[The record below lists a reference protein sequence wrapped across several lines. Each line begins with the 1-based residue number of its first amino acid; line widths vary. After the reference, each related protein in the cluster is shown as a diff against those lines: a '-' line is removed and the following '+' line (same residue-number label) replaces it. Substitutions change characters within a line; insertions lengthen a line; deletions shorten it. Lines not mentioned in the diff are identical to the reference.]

1 MKIKTTPDGKHA
13 ILKNGAPVYI
23 LDNGTEREIDGAA
36 AWKLALK
43 AHFSH
48 SPVMAS
54 LKLPADVAESFFGE
68 SFRLEGGKLVAVD
81 QHGIQLYSPTRHG
94 EAADFNEA
102 FAQLVDRYENK
113 GMIQRETGTAPV
125 KGAAPA
131 SQPLTGRAIP
141 RSQFDALTPHGRAQF
156 LKDGGR
162 VGDAASGSAP
172 APAPALAPA
181 SQPAA
186 GKTMTRAQFDSTNP
200 MQLAVFFKSGGKL
213 VD

>member
-1 MKIKTTPDGKHA
+1 MKLKLTKDGHAVVKDGK
-13 ILKNGAPVYI
+13 PVYVH
-23 LDNGTEREIDGAA
+23 DNGREEPFDGPA
-36 AWKLALK
+36 AWKLALN

-48 SPVMAS
+48 SPVMTG
-54 LKLPADVAESFFGE
+54 LKLPADVAASFFGE

-113 GMIQRETGTAPV
+113 GMIQRETGAVPANR
-125 KGAAPA
+125 AAPA
-131 SQPLTGRAIP
+131 GQLLTGRAIA

-172 APAPALAPA
+172 VPALAPA

-186 GKTMTRAQFDSTNP
+186 GKTITRAQFDSTNP